1 MNTSTRHAANLKK
14 TWSGHSPKQAEADLL
29 MLYWMAFA
37 GLLAFMT
44 VLLWKKRVWGM
55 LLNADPTGITA
66 ITILVFTASTV
77 WVGFRCQQL
86 RSERSA
92 LVAATQQKSF
102 QATERKNA
110 IHTFLSTYPR
120 TDILDRAPLIDV
132 LADRLHGPSEF
143 MWWVNGIQ
151 IKLGLL
157 GKVVGF
163 SILALQISQV
173 DNFDPS
179 QTQNLLKSLT
189 GGLSIALLTTA
200 VGLVGNMLLGFQL
213 TRLDRFVDTLLGE
226 TVEFAQGLH
235 LQNLSGHNAHAP
247 HTAHTQATG

>member
-1 MNTSTRHAANLKK
+1 
-14 TWSGHSPKQAEADLL
+14 
-29 MLYWMAFA
+29 
-37 GLLAFMT
+37 
-44 VLLWKKRVWGM
+44 M
-55 LLNADPTGITA
+55 LLTADPTGITA
-66 ITILVFTASTV
+66 VTILVFTVSTV

-86 RSERSA
+86 RCERSA
-92 LVAATQQKSF
+92 LVAATQQ
-102 QATERKNA
+102 QALLSTPPHNA

-226 TVEFAQGLH
+226 TVEFAQGMH
-235 LQNLSGHNAHAP
+235 LQNGASQTANTPAS
-247 HTAHTQATG
+247 AHTQATG

>member
-1 MNTSTRHAANLKK
+1 MKK
-14 TWSGHSPKQAEADLL
+14 TWSGLAPKQSQADLL

-37 GLLAFMT
+37 GLLIFLT
-44 VLLWKKRVWGM
+44 VLLWKKRIWGM

-66 ITILVFTASTV
+66 VTILVFTASTV

-86 RSERSA
+86 RAERSA
-92 LVAATQQKSF
+92 FVAAARQKSVHTSGN
-102 QATERKNA
+102 QTA
-110 IHTFLSTYPR
+110 IQTFLSTYPR

-235 LQNLSGHNAHAP
+235 LQNLANPAATAAVP
-247 HTAHTQATG
+247 AHTQATG